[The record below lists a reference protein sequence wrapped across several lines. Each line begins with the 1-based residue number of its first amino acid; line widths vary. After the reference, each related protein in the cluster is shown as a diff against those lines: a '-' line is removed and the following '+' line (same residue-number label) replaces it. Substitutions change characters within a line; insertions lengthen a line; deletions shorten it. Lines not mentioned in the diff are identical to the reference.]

1 MLLGLHAELN
11 GENFL
16 LYRLQPV
23 PAGSGFGTR
32 GLVDGENLLLCHLKP
47 ITADSGPRV
56 QDLGCWG
63 WLRERTQGEHLN
75 RQNLLQGFGLYLIES
90 PIC

>member
-1 MLLGLHAELN
+1 
-11 GENFL
+11 
-16 LYRLQPV
+16 
-23 PAGSGFGTR
+23 
-32 GLVDGENLLLCHLKP
+32 
-47 ITADSGPRV
+47 
-56 QDLGCWG
+56 LGCWG